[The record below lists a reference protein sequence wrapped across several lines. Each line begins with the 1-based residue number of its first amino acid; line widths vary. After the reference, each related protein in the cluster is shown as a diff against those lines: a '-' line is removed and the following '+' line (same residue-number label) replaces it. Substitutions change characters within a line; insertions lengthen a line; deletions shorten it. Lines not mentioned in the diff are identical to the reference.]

1 MIEVKNLSKHYKGKN
16 GIKKAVDDIS
26 FSVGDNEIV
35 GLLGPNGAGKTTTM
49 NMICG
54 YISSTDGEILI
65 DGENVLNLGGEAK
78 KNIGYLPEL
87 PPLYLDMTVEEY
99 LNFVY
104 ELKGVGKNP
113 KEHIAEICDKVKISD
128 VSKRLIKN
136 LSKGY
141 KQRVGLAA
149 ALIGDPKIL
158 ILDEPTVGLDPGQII
173 EIRNVI
179 KKLGRGHSVILSS
192 HILSE
197 ISAVCDRII
206 IINEGKI
213 VASDKTENLSQTKS
227 KAHRYIA
234 RIKGEKDTIVD
245 ALRSID
251 GITRI
256 NPRLADE
263 AGIYDLG
270 IEAERDIREDVF
282 YKMAEINAPLIGMR
296 PRETSLEETFI
307 KITTGAKK
315 EVL

>member
-1 MIEVKNLSKHYKGKN
+1 LIEIKKLSKHYYGKN
-16 GIKKAVDDIS
+16 GAKKAVDDIS
-26 FSVGDNEIV
+26 FTVGDNEIV
-35 GLLGPNGAGKTTTM
+35 GLLGPNGAGKSTTM

-54 YISSTDGEILI
+54 YISPTDGEILI
-65 DGENVLNLGGEAK
+65 DG
-78 KNIGYLPEL
+78 KNTLTEGVESRKDIGYLPEI
-87 PPLYLDMTVEEY
+87 PPLYPDMTVEEY
-99 LNFVY
+99 LGFVY
-104 ELKGVGKNP
+104 DLKKVSGDK
-113 KEHIAEICDKVKISD
+113 KEHIKEICDRVKISD
-128 VSKRLIKN
+128 VSGRLIKN

-141 KQRVGLAA
+141 KQRVGLAQ

-213 VASDKTENLSQTKS
+213 VASDKTENLSQAKN

-234 RIKGEKDTIVD
+234 KIKGEKEAIIE
-245 ALRSID
+245 ALRSVS
-251 GITRI
+251 GIVRA

-263 AGIYDLG
+263 AGVYDFG
-270 IEAERDIREDVF
+270 IEAERDIREDLF
-282 YKMAEINAPLIGMR
+282 FAMAKINSPILGLR
-296 PRETSLEETFI
+296 PRESSLEETFI
-307 KITTGAKK
+307 KITSGAK
-315 EVL
+315 EEM